1 MAGALQGIKVLDCTQ
16 IIAGPLAAS
25 LLSEMG
31 AEVVKVEPLE
41 GEPWRLQAEIIP
53 KESKGFLTQNRG
65 KLGMAVDFKNPAS
78 APIRE
83 ALLGWA
89 DVLLTNYRQDAA
101 EALGLTYEHARKVNP
116 SIIACDVTAF
126 GQKGPDANRRGYDII
141 AQAMSGLAHSNPNIV
156 DGLPMQIAFAP
167 SDVVTGTA
175 LAWAITA
182 ALYHRERTGEGQSVS
197 VSLLL
202 TSLFLQAGSR
212 EVVALDG
219 DARQHWLDVLAA
231 ARERGASITEIT
243 AERRAMMPELAGNIY
258 YRPYQTADGYIAI
271 GCLGPR
277 PRERFREALDVH
289 DPRFEADFD
298 RSPDNLRKVGREL
311 VVECETK
318 FKTRATT
325 DWVDYL
331 TVGGIPCGPF
341 RFVEELWTDPQVEAN
356 GYLTEYDHS
365 LLGPLRGPVPIVQ
378 MSVTPT
384 AVQRAS
390 PALGEHTD
398 SILASLGFTP
408 ERIAALHQ
416 DGVIGGG

>member
-1 MAGALQGIKVLDCTQ
+1 MAGALAGIKVLDCTQ

-65 KLGMAVDFKNPAS
+65 KFGMAVDFKNPAS

-83 ALLGWA
+83 ALLSWA

-116 SIIACDVTAF
+116 TIIACDVTAF
-126 GQKGPDANRRGYDII
+126 GQKGPDANRRGFDII
-141 AQAMSGLAHSNPNIV
+141 AQAMSGLTHSNPNIV

-167 SDVVTGTA
+167 ADVVTGTA

-182 ALYHRERTGEGQSVS
+182 ALYHRERTGEGQAVS

-212 EVVALDG
+212 EVVAMDG
-219 DARQHWLDVLAA
+219 DARQRWLDTLAA
-231 ARERGASITEIT
+231 ARGRGASITEIT
-243 AERRAMMPELAGNIY
+243 AEKRAAMPELAGNIY
-258 YRPYQTADGYIAI
+258 YRPYQTSDGYVAV

-277 PRERFREALDVH
+277 LRERFRETLEIH
-289 DPRFEADFD
+289 DPRFSEEFD
-298 RSPDNLRKVGREL
+298 RSPENVRKVGAAL
-311 VVECETK
+311 VAECAAK
-318 FKTRATT
+318 FIARSTAE
-325 DWVDYL
+325 WVDYL
-331 TVGGIPCGPF
+331 TTAGIPCGPF
-341 RFVEELWTDPQVEAN
+341 RFVEELWNDPQVEAN
-356 GYLTEYDHS
+356 GYLTEYDHT

-378 MSVTPT
+378 MSATPT

-398 SILASLGFTP
+398 AVLAALGFSS

-416 DGVIGGG
+416 AGVVGGG